1 MTSCSPSTESEARC
15 VCPAIQHVNHAK
27 GGLYWYTN
35 TRYDRFEMVAQR
47 LVYEDGVGI
56 AACGDVMI
64 IYFFDTP
71 TVAHMKRV
79 EAFATALIEELGDT
93 IVYSQVIADGHPLPS
108 REAQSWTV
116 EMGGRLIPHLRGIVA
131 FPKGDSFRSIAIRSV
146 LRMVGMLIRT
156 RQRIVDSEPEFL
168 DAILEQRSAHTPTRR
183 EITVV
188 VRELE
193 AARRGAQQPAQ
204 RVSNG

>member
-1 MTSCSPSTESEARC
+1 
-15 VCPAIQHVNHAK
+15 
-27 GGLYWYTN
+27 
-35 TRYDRFEMVAQR
+35 MVAQR
-47 LVYEDGVGI
+47 LVYEDGIGI
-56 AACGDVMI
+56 AACGDVML

-79 EAFATALIEELGDT
+79 EAFATALVEELGDT
-93 IVYSQVIADGHPLPS
+93 IIYAQMIADGHPLPS

-116 EMGGRLIPHLRGIVA
+116 EMGGRLIQHIRGIVA
-131 FPKGDSFRSIAIRSV
+131 FPQGDSFRSIAIRSV

-183 EITVV
+183 EIVVV

-204 RVSNG
+204 RASNG